1 MPCSGNTRDTAYQS
15 SAASSRLNFGRALQ
29 MLLLLGRKSP
39 ISTKPSSNT
48 HSCRYVSYKA
58 VQRYSIRTDCCGCF
72 CSSHERVQ
80 QKYQLGKIDQCIMS
94 GGLQIRDA
102 ELCVI
107 ISLVPSSCSLP
118 SPEETTSA
126 SLKRSRQVHTS
137 YFKKSSSKQYDC
149 KKYLSKQSIK

>member
-15 SAASSRLNFGRALQ
+15 SAASSHLNFGRALQ

-39 ISTKPSSNT
+39 ISTKPSSNPVVAGT
-48 HSCRYVSYKA
+48 SATYCTCSSTEVLNSHRLLCY
-58 VQRYSIRTDCCGCF
+58 F

-126 SLKRSRQVHTS
+126 SLKRSRQRYIPATLRSPRVNN
-137 YFKKSSSKQYDC
+137 
-149 KKYLSKQSIK
+149 SIAKNT